1 MKGRAA
7 KALPSPHGEE
17 DEEDEAPT
25 AAPEPPVPH
34 GTATSPHSEAA
45 LGASFVTGGPRPAP
59 PRRAGRSRSGGGA
72 ILRCG
77 GTRRG
82 AAAAGGRW
90 RLWSLLGTERPRSP

>member
-1 MKGRAA
+1 MKRGAA

-17 DEEDEAPT
+17 DEAS
-25 AAPEPPVPH
+25 PVPH
-34 GTATSPHSEAA
+34 GAATTSPHSEAA
-45 LGASFVTGGPRPAP
+45 LGASFVAGRPRPAP

-82 AAAAGGRW
+82 AAAVGGRW
-90 RLWSLLGTERPRSP
+90 WQWRRLRSLLGTERPRSP

>member
-1 MKGRAA
+1 MKRGAA

-17 DEEDEAPT
+17 DEA
-25 AAPEPPVPH
+25 PPVPH
-34 GTATSPHSEAA
+34 GAATTSPHSEAA
-45 LGASFVTGGPRPAP
+45 LGASFVAGGPRPAP

-90 RLWSLLGTERPRSP
+90 WQWRRLRSLLGTERPRSP